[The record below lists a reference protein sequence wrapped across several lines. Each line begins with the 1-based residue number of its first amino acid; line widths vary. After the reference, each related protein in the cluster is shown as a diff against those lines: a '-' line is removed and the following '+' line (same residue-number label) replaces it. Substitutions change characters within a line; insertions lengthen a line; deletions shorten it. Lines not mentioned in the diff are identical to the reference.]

1 MQELKEA
8 EALLNS
14 WTRERRNTVKLFRDL
29 ADEIQAQEEKRR
41 DVAIAGATI
50 SVVGGYVA
58 VVAGISVIFTA
69 GATLPIAVTQLA
81 RLLQALVGWFRPVAE
96 GGAWGGSAPHSEI
109 K

>member
-29 ADEIQAQEEKRR
+29 ADEIQEQEEKRR

-58 VVAGISVIFTA
+58 VVAGISAIFTA
-69 GATLPIAVTQLA
+69 GATLYPSLSQLA
-81 RLLQALVGWFRPVAE
+81 RLLQALVGWFNLVM
-96 GGAWGGSAPHSEI
+96 